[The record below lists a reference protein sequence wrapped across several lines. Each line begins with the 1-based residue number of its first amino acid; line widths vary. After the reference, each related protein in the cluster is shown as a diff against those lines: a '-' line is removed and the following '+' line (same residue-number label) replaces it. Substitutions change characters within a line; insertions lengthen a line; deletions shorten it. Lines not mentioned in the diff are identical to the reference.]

1 MIAFIIIYNHIT
13 IIKKCGDE
21 MRKRETPIPIK
32 KEDEAFFQQF
42 YDENKRFL
50 YYIARKYTTD
60 TNECDDLVQEAVVR
74 LINNIPTLRDMSRC
88 KIAQYIVLTVRTAF
102 LDLQRRKK
110 KENII
115 YFDDKVLEEMMLE
128 ALIPVDLEQQME
140 SKSAVAKL
148 KAELSKKDWTL
159 LEGKYLLGLSQ
170 EELSRLIGVSPD
182 SVRMTLHR
190 AKVKARQ
197 ILDKDTIIGG
207 GKNGR

>member
-1 MIAFIIIYNHIT
+1 
-13 IIKKCGDE
+13 
-21 MRKRETPIPIK
+21 MRKREAPIPMK
-32 KEDEAFFQQF
+32 KADKVFFQQF

-74 LINNIPTLRDMSRC
+74 LINNVPTLRNMSRC

-102 LDLQRRKK
+102 IDLQRRRR

-115 YFDDKVLEEMMLE
+115 YFDDNVLEEMMIETLT
-128 ALIPVDLEQQME
+128 PVDLEQQME

-148 KAELSKKDWTL
+148 KDELAEKDWAV

-170 EELSRLIGVSPD
+170 EELGCLIGVSPD

-190 AKVKARQ
+190 AKLKARQ
-197 ILDKDTIIGG
+197 ILEKDGIKGG
-207 GKNGR
+207 DRSGR